1 MRCSTKFLDSDVNRK
16 GFIEPRIFP
25 NIKSYIPCQTTG
37 SITSVVV
44 FMGSIWKPDLVTVNV
59 GWNNILVIDW
69 TGKCDIVFSQQHFEL
84 VILLHTTFMAEALVW
99 IAMLSVVSEFVEKLV
114 IDLAL
119 VLSMY
124 ETIVGQKVVVVAK
137 LKQPIISWT
146 FFSGSLIWSVN

>member
-1 MRCSTKFLDSDVNRK
+1 M
-16 GFIEPRIFP
+16 
-25 NIKSYIPCQTTG
+25 
-37 SITSVVV
+37 
-44 FMGSIWKPDLVTVNV
+44 
-59 GWNNILVIDW
+59 
-69 TGKCDIVFSQQHFEL
+69 FSQQHFEL

-137 LKQPIISWT
+137 LKQPIIS
-146 FFSGSLIWSVN
+146 

>member
-1 MRCSTKFLDSDVNRK
+1 M
-16 GFIEPRIFP
+16 
-25 NIKSYIPCQTTG
+25 
-37 SITSVVV
+37 
-44 FMGSIWKPDLVTVNV
+44 VTVNV

-137 LKQPIISWT
+137 LKQPIIS
-146 FFSGSLIWSVN
+146 